1 MTLNSCKDLLT
12 SVNSP
17 ICRKDGPRQAVA
29 SRSWVVPKIRLAKRT
44 IHLPENR
51 AVRLG
56 LGGALVVGGLF
67 GFLPILGFW
76 MIPLGFLVLA
86 QDIPAVRRFNRRVSV
101 KAKRWW
107 TGAKSARERSRSNSR
122 MESAS

>member
-1 MTLNSCKDLLT
+1 M
-12 SVNSP
+12 
-17 ICRKDGPRQAVA
+17 
-29 SRSWVVPKIRLAKRT
+29 PKIRLAKRT

-51 AVRLG
+51 ALRLG
-56 LGGALVVGGLF
+56 LGGALVVGGMF

-76 MIPLGFLVLA
+76 MIPLGAVVLA
-86 QDIPAVRRFNRRVSV
+86 QDIPAVRRVNRRVSV

-107 TGAKSARERSRSNSR
+107 TGAKSARERSSDNSR